1 MIRYQQTLAK
11 KIWFLPTGDKYT
23 NLQFEFQVHT
33 STVSKFIPEVSDTI
47 YKKFKLISYVFNS
60 SDI

>member
-11 KIWFLPTGDKYT
+11 KIWFLPMGGKYT
-23 NLQFEFQVHT
+23 NLQYEFQVHT